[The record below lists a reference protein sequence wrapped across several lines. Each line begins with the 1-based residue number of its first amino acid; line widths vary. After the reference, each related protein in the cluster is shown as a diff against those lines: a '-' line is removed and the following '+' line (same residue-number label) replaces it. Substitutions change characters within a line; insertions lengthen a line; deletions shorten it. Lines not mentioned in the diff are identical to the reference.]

1 MRKNPIKLDRIERKR
16 MEQFANY
23 WTDSN
28 SYKAKVI
35 LPKIKVILMRDDNRS
50 IDYII
55 KETGLSKRT
64 IINYTNAY
72 LKDNRFFA
80 VSKKKC
86 QSILE
91 IKNVKSIFTGE
102 EPPMSYR
109 EAKDRIKE
117 KFKID
122 ISIIQVRHYLNRNGI
137 FTARSNH
144 KLNFY
149 AKRKLNKSV
158 KEKKEKI
165 VQSKLSNH

>member
-28 SYKAKVI
+28 SYKAKII
-35 LPKIKVILMRDDNRS
+35 LTKIKVILMRDDNKS

-72 LKDNRFFA
+72 LKDNRFFV

-91 IKNVKSIFTGE
+91 IKNVK
-102 EPPMSYR
+102 YR
-109 EAKDRIKE
+109 VSVCLFA
-117 KFKID
+117 
-122 ISIIQVRHYLNRNGI
+122 IIC
-137 FTARSNH
+137 
-144 KLNFY
+144 
-149 AKRKLNKSV
+149 
-158 KEKKEKI
+158 
-165 VQSKLSNH
+165 

>member
-28 SYKAKVI
+28 SYKAKII
-35 LPKIKVILMRDDNRS
+35 LTKIKVILMRDDNKS

-72 LKDNRFFA
+72 LKDNRFFV

-91 IKNVKSIFTGE
+91 IKNVKSIFTDE
-102 EPPMSYR
+102 EPPISYR
-109 EAKDRIKE
+109 EAKDRIKVR
-117 KFKID
+117 FKID
-122 ISIIQVRHYLNRNGI
+122 ISVIQVRHYLNRNGI

-144 KLNFY
+144 KLGFN
-149 AKRKLNKSV
+149 KRRKLESNTKKY
-158 KEKKEKI
+158 KEK
-165 VQSKLSNH
+165 SN